1 MRPGVRIADDLPGGL
16 RDEPRQPL
24 EDGPH
29 AAPDLIGFRSDLL
42 EGGDRPE
49 DRGRVDRAHRGGVR
63 GRIGGSDP
71 QGCCHPADDTT
82 DQGRVGLALASYSL
96 SVLTCPSCGQAN
108 PEGFKLCG
116 MCGAALAS
124 SVSAAGRREERKVVS
139 VLFCDLVGF
148 TQRAE
153 RLDPEDV
160 RAILGPYHA
169 RVRQELERHG
179 GTVEKFIGDAVM
191 ALFGAPIA
199 HEDDPER
206 AVRAA
211 LAIREFASDQGIE
224 LRVGIATGEV
234 LVSLDARPSEG
245 EGMASGDVVNT
256 AARLQSAAP
265 INGVLVDET
274 THRATRHAIDY
285 GDAPP
290 VEAKGKARPVP
301 VWQALQVRARL
312 GVDVAHDS
320 RSELVGREHELAV
333 LRDALARVRSAETSQ
348 LVTLIGVPGIG
359 KSRLLFELSALV
371 EADPELITWRQGR
384 CLAYGDGVTL
394 WALTEIVKAQAGI
407 HEQDADALARQKLT
421 TAVRDLIADEA
432 DASWVESH
440 LLALLGLA
448 TQSQL
453 GGDRRGEAFS
463 AWRRFFDAMGEQR
476 PTILVFEDLHWADA
490 SLLDFVDELVDWVAD
505 VPLLVVATARPE
517 LLERRPDWG
526 GGKLNATTL
535 ALQPLTDEETARLI
549 GQRLGDPTLADSQ
562 RTLLERAGGN
572 PLYAEQF
579 AELFLERGAAD
590 LSLPETLQ
598 GIIAARLDGLP
609 AAEKELLRDAS
620 VAGKVFWSGSIG
632 GDTAVPLHALERK
645 GFVRR
650 QRRTSVEGET
660 EYAFA
665 HALVRD
671 VAYGQLARADRA
683 GKHQRMAQWL
693 ESLGRPDDHAE
704 MLAHHWRSA
713 LELRGAALLPVEDLL
728 EPTRLALRAAGDR
741 AFDLNAF
748 LSAERYL
755 SEALDLWPAD
765 DPERPDLKFRWARA
779 LHLAGDDRREPA
791 LTEARDALLAAGAT
805 EQAAEAE
812 AFLSEA
818 LWFRGQR
825 DLAYEHLAHAEE
837 LLAGVERSLVKSRI
851 LVVSGRYRMLAG
863 DLAGAERLSREAL
876 ATGEALGLDEI
887 RVRALTTIGSSIT
900 VSDRELGLRTLE
912 EALEIA
918 RASNSPL
925 QALVLNN
932 LGFQTRDD
940 VERANELYRQAAEVA
955 DRFGDQAMLRFVRG
969 NVMSTNFQI
978 GRWDEALTAAD
989 AFISESASSPH
1000 YSDTSAHVTRAI
1012 IRLGRGDAAGAIE
1025 DLDVA
1030 VGLARASKDLQVL
1043 LPPLVASGF
1052 THSLLGRVTAARTSA
1067 SEAINLALANAPWA
1081 LELWPLIWF
1090 GDQLGIAD
1098 AVYAAIQAAPDSPM
1112 RSAVLAALD
1121 GDDEPLTRLMS
1132 DIKDR
1137 AGDAYVRLMAAER
1150 FIGQGRRAEG
1160 EAELAEALAFYRGVG
1175 ATFYIERGEALRAK
1189 SA

>member
-1 MRPGVRIADDLPGGL
+1 MLNC
-16 RDEPRQPL
+16 Q
-24 EDGPH
+24 
-29 AAPDLIGFRSDLL
+29 
-42 EGGDRPE
+42 
-49 DRGRVDRAHRGGVR
+49 
-63 GRIGGSDP
+63 
-71 QGCCHPADDTT
+71 
-82 DQGRVGLALASYSL
+82 
-96 SVLTCPSCGQAN
+96 SCGQAN
-108 PEGFKLCG
+108 PEGFRLCG
-116 MCGAALAS
+116 MCGTSLAAPITE
-124 SVSAAGRREERKVVS
+124 RREERKVVS

-191 ALFGAPIA
+191 ALFGAPTT
-199 HEDDPER
+199 HEDDAER

-211 LAIREFASDQGIE
+211 LAIRDVATDQGIE
-224 LRVGIATGEV
+224 LRIGITTGEV
-234 LVSLDARPSEG
+234 LVSLDAIPSEG

-265 INGVLVDET
+265 VNGVLVDET
-274 THRATRHAIDY
+274 TYRATRHTVDY

-290 VEAKGKARPVP
+290 VEAKGKSRPIT
-301 VWQALQVRARL
+301 VWQALQVRSRL
-312 GVDVAHDS
+312 GVDIAHDS
-320 RSELVGREHELAV
+320 RSELVGREHELGV
-333 LRDALARVRSAETSQ
+333 LRDALTRVRSARTSQ

-407 HEQDADALARQKLT
+407 HEQDAGALARQKLT

-432 DASWVESH
+432 DGSWVESH
-440 LLALLGLA
+440 LLALVGLA
-448 TQSQL
+448 TQSEL

-463 AWRRFFDAMGEQR
+463 AWRRFFEAMAERR

-490 SLLDFVDELVDWVAD
+490 SLLDFVDELVEWAAD

-517 LLERRPDWG
+517 LLERRPNWG

-535 ALQPLTDEETARLI
+535 ALQPLSDEQTARLI
-549 GQRLGDPTLADSQ
+549 GQRIGGPTLADTQ
-562 RTLLERAGGN
+562 RALLERAGGN

-579 AELFLERGAAD
+579 AELYLERGADD
-590 LSLPETLQ
+590 LSMPETLQ

-609 AAEKELLRDAS
+609 AVEKELLRDAS
-620 VAGKVFWSGSIG
+620 VVGKVFWAGSIG
-632 GDTAVPLHALERK
+632 TDPAVALHALERK

-671 VAYGQLARADRA
+671 VAYGQLSRADRA

-713 LELRGAALLPVEDLL
+713 LELRRAAGMPADDLVG
-728 EPTRLALRAAGDR
+728 PARLALRAAGDR
-741 AFDLNAF
+741 AFNLNAF
-748 LSAERYL
+748 ASAERYHG
-755 SEALDLWPAD
+755 EALALWPHD
-765 DPERPDLKFRWARA
+765 DQERPDLLFRRARS
-779 LHLAGDDRREPA
+779 LHLAGDDRREA
-791 LTEARDALLAAGAT
+791 KMTEARDALLAGGAT

-825 DLAYEHLAHAEE
+825 DLAYEHLARAEE
-837 LLAGVERSLVKSRI
+837 LLGGVEGSLVKTRV
-851 LVVSGRYRMLAG
+851 LAASGRYRMLAG
-863 DLAGAERLSREAL
+863 DLESAIRISRLAL
-876 ATGEALGLDEI
+876 AAAEALGLDEL
-887 RVRALTTIGSSIT
+887 RVRALSTIGSSTT

-932 LGFQTRDD
+932 LGFQTWDN

-955 DRFGDQAMLRFVRG
+955 DRFGDRAMLRFVRG
-969 NVMSTNFQI
+969 NIMSTNFQI
-978 GRWDEALTAAD
+978 GRWDEAFAAAD
-989 AFISESASSPH
+989 AFISESLSSPH
-1000 YSDTSAHVTRAI
+1000 YSDTSAHVTRSI
-1012 IRLGRGDAAGAIE
+1012 IRLGRGDTAGAVE

-1030 VGLARASKDLQVL
+1030 IRLARASKDLQVL
-1043 LPPLVASGF
+1043 MPPLIGLAIA
-1052 THSLLGRVTAARTSA
+1052 HALLGRMTAVRPYAV
-1067 SEAINLALANAPWA
+1067 EAIELATANPPWA
-1081 LELWPLIWF
+1081 LDLWLLAWV
-1090 GDQLGIAD
+1090 GDQLGVKASLRA
-1098 AVYAAIQAAPDSPM
+1098 AVAAAPDSP
-1112 RSAVLAALD
+1112 RRAAVLAAID
-1121 GDDEPLTRLMS
+1121 GDDVPLIRSMAE
-1132 DIKDR
+1132 IKDR
-1137 AGDAYVRLMAAER
+1137 AGVAFVKLMAAER
-1150 FIGQGRRAEG
+1150 LLAAGRRAEAETELR
-1160 EAELAEALAFYRGVG
+1160 EAVEFYRAVG
-1175 ATFYIERGEALRAK
+1175 AAFFLDRAEALRAK